1 MRVPGHRGTYGVAVG
16 TGCAIRFACRVA
28 AEGCSPVSLERD
40 ADSVQNRLLM
50 ENLAGLVS
58 R

>member
-1 MRVPGHRGTYGVAVG
+1 MAWLSELGARSGSLVG
-16 TGCAIRFACRVA
+16 LRRR
-28 AEGCSPVSLERD
+28 GCSPVSLERD